1 MPEMKQKDDNYP
13 YNEQI
18 RKIHSLL
25 SRNGLDWEDIKTLFS
40 IYWDKNN
47 KEKFVDTLEAG
58 RHLIVEKKIPENKIA
73 FKNFCLCLNEIFDA
87 NIDISVFSNNGIR
100 IIKLIWDII
109 LAMISLFVVFNVIGG
124 LVLGHS
130 SFVKDPNMA
139 ILILILLI
147 LILAFFEGLQISITT
162 LRLKNLDSKSSKFS
176 IAFNLHK
183 KIKKDNESKKFLA
196 GRQLVVIVVVF
207 FTAQLTSFPNL
218 NTIPFTNLVLPGLFV
233 SLFFKLGI
241 FGALLVLWTGQLFPQ
256 FLANKYPLWFMN
268 LYLNNLTLNISF
280 WIERIGLTKPA
291 DWLAKLMYRL
301 PILNKHDEDLPIS
314 NEEKYRQEVEDVKGY
329 GLVSHKKILEI
340 KSTGIE
346 LIYQGTYSFYQ
357 NDFSLLQ
364 DDNLIIQDAAKTWRN
379 EDKIIRRENENANME
394 FLSLSEQEQVIHIEE
409 ETDPIPFSDKCKK
422 FVTKLRP
429 KIGDFEKGDVLL
441 HRQKISFNLS
451 NDEVMDQIFVSRPTK
466 FIVFR
471 IRIYDDPYSVDK
483 LKIRVTRKDESVSQQ
498 ESRTSKNISIEIK
511 KNEQGYWFGEFIEFY
526 PQVNS
531 LYEFKWRVQYNS

>member
-1 MPEMKQKDDNYP
+1 MKKKDDNYSF
-13 YNEQI
+13 NDQI

-40 IYWDKNN
+40 IYWGKKN
-47 KEKFVDTLEAG
+47 KEKLVDTLEAG
-58 RHLIVEKKIPENKIA
+58 RHIIVEKKIPENKNA
-73 FKNFCLCLNEIFDA
+73 FKKFCLCLNDIFDA
-87 NIDISVFSNNGIR
+87 NIDISVFSNNWIR
-100 IIKLIWDII
+100 IKKLIWEIV
-109 LAMISLFVVFNVIGG
+109 LAIMSLFVVFNVIGG

-130 SFVKDPNMA
+130 SFVKDPIA
-139 ILILILLI
+139 SIFILISLI

-162 LRLKNLDSKSSKFS
+162 LRLKSLDSKSSKFP

-218 NTIPFTNLVLPGLFV
+218 NTIPFTDFVLPKLFV

-241 FGALLVLWTGQLFPQ
+241 FGAFLVLWTGQLFPQ
-256 FLANKYPLWFMN
+256 FIANKYPSWFMN
-268 LYLNNLTLNISF
+268 LSLNNLTLNISF
-280 WIERIGLTKPA
+280 CIERIGLTKPA
-291 DWLAKLMYRL
+291 DWLAKLTDRL
-301 PILNKHDEDLPIS
+301 PLLNKRNEDLPIS

-340 KSTGIE
+340 RSTGIE

-357 NDFSLLQ
+357 NDFSAIL
-364 DDNLIIQDAAKTWRN
+364 DDNLIIKGAAKTWRN
-379 EDKIIRRENENANME
+379 EDKIIRREKENANTE
-394 FLSLSEQEQVIHIEE
+394 FSSLSEQEQVIHIEE
-409 ETDPIPFSDKCKK
+409 DTDPIPISDEYKK
-422 FVTKLRP
+422 FETVLRP

-441 HRQKISFNLS
+441 HRQKISFNFA
-451 NDEVMDQIFVSRPTK
+451 NGEAMDQIFVSRPTK

-471 IRIYDDPYSVDK
+471 IIIYDNPYSIDK
-483 LKIRVTRKDESVSQQ
+483 LKIRITRKDESVSQQ
-498 ESRTSKNISIEIK
+498 ESRISKNISIGIE
-511 KNEQGYWFGEFIEFY
+511 KNDKGYWFGEFIEFY

-531 LYEFKWRVQYNS
+531 LYEFNWQVRYNT